1 MTQQLVDFILPDPV
15 VLVGIEHRDENIQVR
30 EQVLQRDF
38 FRNLHRVVRTFA
50 PLRELLVKGKVFD
63 ADPITQ
69 RFEEAAQKLL
79 AAAAGQNGNS
89 RCQRQRN
96 SYERRAIFAVPREGG
111 TKDSRDSDT
120 YE

>member
-15 VLVGIEHRDENIQVR
+15 VFVGIEHWDENIKVR

-38 FRNLHRVVRTFA
+38 LRNLHRIVKTFA

-69 RFEEAAQKLL
+69 RFEQAAQKLF
-79 AAAAGQNGNS
+79 AAAARQNGDS
-89 RCQRQRN
+89 RGQRQLN
-96 SYERRAIFAVPREGG
+96 SCERRAVFA
-111 TKDSRDSDT
+111 
-120 YE
+120 